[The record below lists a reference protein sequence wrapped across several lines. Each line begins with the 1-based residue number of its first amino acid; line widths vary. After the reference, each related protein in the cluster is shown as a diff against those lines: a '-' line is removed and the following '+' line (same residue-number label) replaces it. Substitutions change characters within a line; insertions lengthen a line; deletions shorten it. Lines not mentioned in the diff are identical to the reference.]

1 MSISTPVRR
10 LLVIGVPIVFAVVA
24 VFHPSPWPIT
34 DLAEKVGWWTTLHML
49 QIPLLLLMACA
60 VLVLGWNLRG
70 RAAHVSRVAALIFV
84 AFYPA
89 YDAFAGLGSGFLV
102 RHAHGEDDAH
112 DSGVLY
118 DAAAAVFGS
127 PENLGLY
134 LVGTLAWAVAV
145 VSLGVA
151 LRHGPGGRAVTV
163 LFVASGLTLIDHG
176 GPLGVISFSLFA
188 AGAWVLERRTVRSGT
203 MTPTPV
209 PV

>member
-1 MSISTPVRR
+1 MTASTPVRR
-10 LLVIGVPIVFAVVA
+10 ALVIGVPIVFAVVA

-34 DLAEKVGWWTTLHML
+34 DLAEKVGWWTTLHVL

-60 VLVLGWNLRG
+60 VLVLGWKLRG
-70 RAAHVSRVAALIFV
+70 RAASISRVAALIFV

-89 YDAFAGLGSGFLV
+89 YDAFAGLGTGFLV
-102 RHAHGEDDAH
+102 RRAHGEHAH
-112 DSGVLY
+112 DSGVLH
-118 DAAAAVFGS
+118 DAAAAVFAS
-127 PENLGLY
+127 PENTGLY

-163 LFVASGLTLIDHG
+163 LLVASGLTLIDHG
-176 GPLGVISFSLFA
+176 GPFGVISFSLFA

-203 MTPTPV
+203 TTPTPL